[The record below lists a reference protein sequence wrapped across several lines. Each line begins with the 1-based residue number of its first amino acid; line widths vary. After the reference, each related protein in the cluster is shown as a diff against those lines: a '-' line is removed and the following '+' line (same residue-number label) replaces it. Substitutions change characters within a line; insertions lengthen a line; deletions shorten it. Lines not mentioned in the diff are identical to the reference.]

1 MDPISEKL
9 GLQPDILDGATI
21 VKMFGGEY
29 AIIENYKSLIEYT
42 DCVVKVQGKHIRIVV
57 EGKALRIE
65 SFRGDECRICGQIEK
80 ISFENGR

>member
-42 DCVVKVQGKHIRIVV
+42 DCVVKVQGKHIRVVV

-80 ISFENGR
+80 ISFGNER